1 MNYFRFLWFRLKW
14 FINFFCMCFLVSF
27 LSFLYF
33 MSFAEFILCFFGGY
47 FFCFCLVD
55 FLSGFGVEPGVVSE
69 IEFSRIVFVL
79 YFLLKGLNFTI
90 SHTFLSSWFGKF
102 STAGLVTRIVTV
114 LTLTFEAAF
123 SCRVSVVRLV
133 YHRIDFYYFRVINK
147 YEIV

>member
-1 MNYFRFLWFRLKW
+1 MIHKYVLYV
-14 FINFFCMCFLVSF
+14 FLVSF

-55 FLSGFGVEPGVVSE
+55 FLSSFSVEPGVVSE

-79 YFLLKGLNFTI
+79 YFLLKWLNFTI
-90 SHTFLSSWFGKF
+90 SDTFLSSWFGKF
-102 STAGLVTRIVTV
+102 STAGLVTGIVTV
-114 LTLTFEAAF
+114 LTLTFEATF
-123 SCRVSVVRLV
+123 GGCVSVVRLV
-133 YHRIDFYYFRVINK
+133 YHRIDFYYFWVINK